1 MVSDTLTCFACEQE
15 PTRQCPRCGRPYCEE
30 HGDELC
36 AICLQPASGVPSFS
50 LYRGSLLALLIGAA
64 LAVWLLVQPT
74 SSEGDSVPRPTVLT
88 PTSAAAVAPTQGAS
102 GTQPAGNTTP
112 GAATTGTPAASTP
125 RAAGTGTPTTPA
137 AGAGQ
142 YTVQAGDSLSAICAS
157 QRPALNQ
164 VTCVEQLRSRNGLTG
179 DDLSVGQRL
188 TLP

>member
-1 MVSDTLTCFACEQE
+1 VSETLTCFACERE

-74 SSEGDSVPRPTVLT
+74 SGEGDGALRPTVLT
-88 PTSAAAVAPTQGAS
+88 PTSAAAVAPTQGTDAQPS
-102 GTQPAGNTTP
+102 GTPSAATTP
-112 GAATTGTPAASTP
+112 GATGTARP
-125 RAAGTGTPTTPA
+125 AGTGTPTTPA

-142 YTVQAGDSLSAICAS
+142 YTVQSGDTLSGICAS
-157 QRPALNQ
+157 QRPALNS
-164 VTCVEQLRSRNGLTG
+164 VTCVEQLRSRNSLTS
-179 DDLSVGQRL
+179 DALSVGQRL